1 MLSSDEVVLRLPWI
15 YFSYN
20 TPHLML
26 DFLANGN
33 LIFGLLFEV
42 NILFV
47 LSTFDICDVSGAL
60 VRHVEGLD
68 ARKTS

>member
-1 MLSSDEVVLRLPWI
+1 MLSSYEVELRLSWI
-15 YFSYN
+15 YFGYN
-20 TPHLML
+20 MPHLML

-47 LSTFDICDVSGAL
+47 LSTFNLCDVSGAL
-60 VRHVEGLD
+60 VRHVEGPD
-68 ARKTS
+68 ACKTS